1 MKFSG
6 VSLLY
11 TTRLDKY
18 FGNCLCINL
27 PLQNEIYSSK
37 KFQQVSVKGTL
48 VVDSTYESSL
58 LIYSKNYI
66 TVFRCVASTPAIRNT
81 IF

>member
-1 MKFSG
+1 MKFFG

-11 TTRLDKY
+11 IIRSYKH
-18 FGNCLCINL
+18 FRNFLCINL

-48 VVDSTYESSL
+48 VADSTDES
-58 LIYSKNYI
+58 IVY
-66 TVFRCVASTPAIRNT
+66 
-81 IF
+81 